1 MDSFSYIISS
11 FFTPI
16 DIYNIHNKELFNEA
30 ELNNKL
36 IDYGF
41 IYSLQEIYKNKLN
54 KAFTKN
60 KFNVLNDCVL
70 YNAFIDD
77 KQKEVL
83 LDKFGKSQRAYH
95 GFQRLARLY
104 KIKKA
109 KICTSESD
117 LCMNP
122 LNELPKNI
130 IIDLYDASS
139 RTIYKFRIS
148 DIINIINTG
157 LCYSVDFFADPQPPM
172 NPYTNIE
179 FTKSQLYTIYFKVK
193 ESNYIMPHLLHMFFI
208 HNFDIDEFCKYNE
221 CYIREVTIKNFV
233 SSGSDSDKYYHIME
247 MLFKYLKD
255 IKIHRNFPVAKLIST
270 FSGYLYDYLSIE
282 YSLNPTSRHI
292 SKLKLKKMLAKFTC
306 LNPHFGKKIY
316 TQRIWTYY
324 QQPRNIP
331 TEIPTN
337 FNFSSDPTNAETT
350 TVRSYYID
358 NVNTNETNYYVPFYD
373 MTRENSQSPATLLD
387 DPVFAHAEH
396 TQAEDM
402 QAEDTHAEDT
412 HAEDTHVEDTQA
424 EDTQAEDTRNRRDY
438 LHEYLFESNE
448 GTIGNDSEIES
459 SVDDECDSDGDGAS
473 DSAE

>member
-16 DIYNIHNKELFNEA
+16 DMYNIHNKELFTEA
-30 ELNNKL
+30 ELNDKL

-41 IYSLQEIYKNKLN
+41 IYSIQEIYKNKLN
-54 KAFTKN
+54 KSFTKN

-70 YNAFIDD
+70 YNSFINAE
-77 KQKEVL
+77 QKEVL
-83 LDKFGKSQRAYH
+83 LDRFGKSQRAYH

-109 KICTSESD
+109 KPCTSDSD

-122 LNELPKNI
+122 LNELPQNI

-139 RTIYKFRIS
+139 KTIYKFRIS
-148 DIINIINTG
+148 DILNIINTG

-221 CYIREVTIKNFV
+221 CYIREANIKSFV
-233 SSGSDSDKYYHIME
+233 VSGTDTDKYYHIME

-255 IKIHRNFPVAKLIST
+255 IKIHHNFPVAKLIST

-292 SKLKLKKMLAKFTC
+292 SKLKLKKRFAKFAC

-331 TEIPTN
+331 TEVPSN
-337 FNFSSDPTNAETT
+337 FNFSSDPTNSETT

-358 NVNTNETNYYVPFYD
+358 TVNTNESNYYLPPVPFYD
-373 MTRENSQSPATLLD
+373 MARENSQSPSTLLI
-387 DPVFAHAEH
+387 DPALVPVNGFAPMPALAEP
-396 TQAEDM
+396 E
-402 QAEDTHAEDT
+402 
-412 HAEDTHVEDTQA
+412 A
-424 EDTQAEDTRNRRDY
+424 EDTQADDTQADADATHTEVDY
-438 LHEYLFESNE
+438 LYEYVFGNSEE
-448 GTIGNDSEIES
+448 ITGNDSEIES
-459 SVDDECDSDGDGAS
+459 SADDECDCDGARY
-473 DSAE
+473 SAE

>member
-16 DIYNIHNKELFNEA
+16 DMYNIHNKELFKEA
-30 ELNNKL
+30 ELNDKL

-54 KAFTKN
+54 KTSTKN

-70 YNAFIDD
+70 YNAFIND
-77 KQKEVL
+77 KQKEVF
-83 LDKFGKSQRAYH
+83 LDRFSKSQRAYH

-109 KICTSESD
+109 KPCTSESD

-122 LNELPKNI
+122 LNELPQNI

-139 RTIYKFRIS
+139 KTIYKFRIS

-221 CYIREVTIKNFV
+221 CYIREANIKSFV
-233 SSGSDSDKYYHIME
+233 VSGTDADKYYHIME

-255 IKIHRNFPVAKLIST
+255 IKIHHNFPVAKLIST

-282 YSLNPTSRHI
+282 YSLNPTLRHI
-292 SKLKLKKMLAKFTC
+292 SKLKLKKRFAKFAC

-331 TEIPTN
+331 TEVPTN
-337 FNFSSDPTNAETT
+337 FNFSSDPTNSETT

-358 NVNTNETNYYVPFYD
+358 TVNTNESNYYLPPVPFYD
-373 MTRENSQSPATLLD
+373 MARENSQSPSTLLV
-387 DPVFAHAEH
+387 DPALVPVNGFAPMPALTEPESDTEVDAEADADATHTEVDFLYEYVFG
-396 TQAEDM
+396 
-402 QAEDTHAEDT
+402 
-412 HAEDTHVEDTQA
+412 
-424 EDTQAEDTRNRRDY
+424 N
-438 LHEYLFESNE
+438 NE
-448 GTIGNDSEIES
+448 EITGNDSEIES
-459 SVDDECDSDGDGAS
+459 SVDDECDCDGVS